1 VSESD
6 VLEIVRQALW
16 IILKLSMPILIAS
29 IAIGLIIAIFQAA
42 TQIHEQTIT
51 FAPKLVATAFLLI
64 VSGSWMLHNLM
75 DFFESMVLY
84 MLKL

>member
-1 VSESD
+1 MSESD
-6 VLEIVRQALW
+6 VLEVIRQSLW
-16 IILKLSMPILIAS
+16 MILKLCMPILIVS

-64 VSGSWMLHNLM
+64 VTGSWMLHNLM
-75 DFFESMVLY
+75 DFFQSVILY
-84 MLKL
+84 MLEL